1 MIGRKVT
8 TPQTQALHSMML
20 TVWNRLFR
28 NSNFQLAAVVRATPL
43 SMLGHIVNVTIALIA
58 FQSSVPWGP
67 LALWAGASY
76 AVAAWVFC
84 RWATRARRKRRADAS
99 SSAPS
104 ALATRKAIIFGAVL
118 AAPWGLLG
126 LWLLGQLPQQQ
137 ELILI
142 ALCLGMSASGSVL
155 LSATYP
161 AAIAYMASILTP
173 VAIKCF
179 LLLEGHEYL
188 LLGAL
193 TVSYAVFLLNC
204 INSCARLF
212 ADKNRAVEELSK
224 SLIAAEDARREIEH
238 AALHDALTGLP
249 NRRAFLGH
257 SLAPSEDGIAHGA
270 LFYIDLDRFKPTND
284 TFGHNIGD
292 KLLQAVGARLRACMR
307 EGDFIARLGGDEF
320 TLLANDIGDQTE
332 AETRAATIL
341 DAIWRPYSIEGHLVT
356 VGASIGISLA
366 DRDVLDTA
374 QLLKMADLAL
384 YKAKNS
390 IDRRYCCYQSSMLM
404 KVEARQNIE
413 KSLRFGVANNQLE
426 LHYQPIVELKS
437 LRLIGAEALIR
448 WRHPQRGLILPGEF
462 LQLAEEM
469 QLLHTIEA
477 WVLKEAC
484 RQATLWPE
492 HFCIAVNVSPSQ
504 VAHTK
509 IVDTVAD
516 ILSATGLQP
525 GRLELEVT
533 ESAILNND
541 SETRRKLHAL
551 KALGVRL
558 VMDDFGTGY
567 SSLVYLSRFPF
578 DHIKIDRTFVD
589 GLLKDSGSASIV
601 RATTDMARS
610 LGLRTTAEGV
620 ETDLQLNKLK
630 TIGIELGQGH
640 LFSSP
645 LPADELPALFLRGVS
660 FNPPVSTVATELLCH
675 SA

>member
-1 MIGRKVT
+1 MTNRKIT
-8 TPQTQALHSMML
+8 APETQASMML
-20 TVWNRLFR
+20 RAWSRLFR
-28 NSNFQLAAVVRATPL
+28 NSNFQFAAVVRATPL
-43 SMLGHIVNVTIALIA
+43 SMLGHMVNVTISLIA
-58 FQSSVPWGP
+58 FQSSVPWAP
-67 LALWAGASY
+67 LALWAGPSY

-84 RWATRARRKRRADAS
+84 RWATRARRKKRADAS
-99 SSAPS
+99 RSAPS
-104 ALATRKAIIFGAVL
+104 AHATRKAIIFGVIL
-118 AAPWGLLG
+118 AAPWGVLG

-161 AAIAYMASILTP
+161 AAIAYMACILIP

-179 LLLEGHEYL
+179 LLLEGREYL

-204 INSCARLF
+204 INSCAKLF
-212 ADKNRAVEELSK
+212 SDKNRAVEELSK

-257 SLAPSEDGIAHGA
+257 SLVPSESGAHGA

-292 KLLQAVGARLRACMR
+292 KLLQAVGARLRACTR

-320 TLLANDIGDQTE
+320 TLLASDIGDQTE
-332 AETRAATIL
+332 AEARAANIL

-390 IDRRYCCYQSSMLM
+390 IDCRYCCYQSSMLM

-413 KSLRFGVANNQLE
+413 KSLRFGIANNQLE

-469 QLLHTIEA
+469 QLLHTIEV

-484 RQATLWPE
+484 RQATLWPV
-492 HFCIAVNVSPSQ
+492 HLSIAVNVSPSQ

-509 IVDTVAD
+509 IVETVAN
-516 ILSATGLQP
+516 IISITGLQP
-525 GRLELEVT
+525 ARLELEVT

-541 SETRRKLHAL
+541 SETRRKLHEL

-567 SSLVYLSRFPF
+567 SSLLYLSRFPF
-578 DHIKIDRTFVD
+578 DHIKIDRTFVE

-601 RATTDMARS
+601 QATTDMARS
-610 LGLRTTAEGV
+610 LGLTTTAEGV
-620 ETDLQLNKLK
+620 ETHLQLNKLK
-630 TIGIELGQGH
+630 SIGIELGQGH
-640 LFSSP
+640 LFSNP
-645 LPADELPALFLRGVS
+645 LPADELPALFLRGIVS
-660 FNPPVSTVATELLCH
+660 DASRNTGATDLLCH